1 MAHVNARLAA
11 HAASPLIPSS
21 QMTGDAVVSRLSA
34 EGVNALRFA
43 AQRQLTRWGKREL
56 SPRDA
61 ERRDA
66 LSDALRAL
74 APFKHHDCELRRVPA
89 GGEGP

>member
-1 MAHVNARLAA
+1 M
-11 HAASPLIPSS
+11 
-21 QMTGDAVVSRLSA
+21 DVVSRLSVD
-34 EGVNALRFA
+34 GVDALRFA
-43 AQRQLTRWGKREL
+43 GQRQLTRWGKRQL

-74 APFKHHDCELRRVPA
+74 APFKHCACELRHLTSE
-89 GGEGP
+89 GERFG

>member
-1 MAHVNARLAA
+1 V
-11 HAASPLIPSS
+11 
-21 QMTGDAVVSRLSA
+21 TGDAVVSRLSA
-34 EGVNALRFA
+34 DGVDALRFA
-43 AQRQLTRWGKREL
+43 AQRQLTRFGNREL

-74 APFKHHDCELRRVPA
+74 APFKHCDCELRHLA
-89 GGEGP
+89 AEGERP